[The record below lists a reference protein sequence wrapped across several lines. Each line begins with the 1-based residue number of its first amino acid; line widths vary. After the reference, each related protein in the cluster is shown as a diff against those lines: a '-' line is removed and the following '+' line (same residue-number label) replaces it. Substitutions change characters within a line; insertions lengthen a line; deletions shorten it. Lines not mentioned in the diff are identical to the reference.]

1 MVNVLESDTKGNKM
15 RATTIIIKKI
25 LLFIVEPFRRFGTS
39 GITERITKFA
49 SKHKYVLY
57 ILAFVITIFVIYFI
71 YFY

>member
-1 MVNVLESDTKGNKM
+1 ME
-15 RATTIIIKKI
+15 IIKKI
-25 LLFIVEPFRRFGTS
+25 LLFIIEPFRRFGTS